1 MAATLAEALRDLDA
15 AALVRDNE
23 SLGRIRS
30 ALEANTTPEE
40 AQTICETLTHFVL
53 ARTGERLT
61 TNFARA
67 LQRLTELQESIQSTY
82 DASVAGG
89 RRPPAGLSEQL
100 RPSLTERAELLDRI
114 TRVVSDP
121 NEIESTAASTDV
133 VRDLENEGRPA
144 SEAPDE
150 PDRADLRTEPDDPNL
165 PLGSR
170 QAAAE
175 VRQELAPIQPR
186 DRRLRFSPTRTRNR
200 PYAHEQF
207 MLLRDYDPIAAGRG
221 YEVRL
226 NGWDSDPAVKPG
238 AKPTQR
244 PLDLDG
250 IRRMGGTDRFEMLEA
265 KYAGE
270 ELGPDQ
276 APPQDQIDHMRGQ
289 FSRQLAAM
297 ATFGD
302 QCAGLRIV
310 TNSPALAE
318 YMTGLL
324 QDLAGTRDLASAKIV
339 VEVKT
344 L

>member
-1 MAATLAEALRDLDA
+1 MAGALADALRELDA

-23 SLGRIRS
+23 SLGRVRA
-30 ALEANTTPEE
+30 ALEANTTAEE
-40 AQTICETLTHFVL
+40 AQTICESLTRLV
-53 ARTGERLT
+53 ATRIGERLT

-67 LQRLTELQESIQSTY
+67 LQRLTELQETIQSTY
-82 DASVAGG
+82 DAAVQGG
-89 RRPPAGLSEQL
+89 RRAPAGLSEQL

-114 TRVVSDP
+114 TRIVSDP
-121 NEIESTAASTDV
+121 QELETSAASTDV
-133 VRDLENEGRPA
+133 AAELEDQGRPA
-144 SEAPDE
+144 SAAPDE
-150 PDRADLRTEPDDPNL
+150 DRADVSMRPDDPDL

-170 QAAAE
+170 GAAAE
-175 VRQELAPIQPR
+175 VRRGLDPIQPR
-186 DRRLRFSPTRTRNR
+186 NPRYRFSPTRRANR
-200 PYAHEQF
+200 AYAHEQF
-207 MLLRDYDPIAAGRG
+207 MLLRGYDPVAASRG

-226 NGWDSDPAVKPG
+226 NGWDFDPATEPGKP
-238 AKPTQR
+238 PTQR

-250 IRRMGGTDRFEMLEA
+250 IRPMGGDRFEMLEA

-270 ELGPDQ
+270 ELGPGEE
-276 APPQDQIDHMRGQ
+276 PPQDQIDHMRGQ
-289 FSRQLAAM
+289 FSRQMAAM

-310 TNSPALAE
+310 TNSPALGE

-339 VEVKT
+339 VEVRP

>member
-1 MAATLAEALRDLDA
+1 MAGALADALRDLDA

-23 SLGRIRS
+23 SLGRVRA
-30 ALEANTTPEE
+30 ALEANTTAEE
-40 AQTICETLTHFVL
+40 AQTICESLTRLV
-53 ARTGERLT
+53 ANRVGERLT

-67 LQRLTELQESIQSTY
+67 LQRLTDLQEGIQSTY
-82 DASVAGG
+82 DAAVQGG
-89 RRPPAGLSEQL
+89 QRAPAGLSEEL
-100 RPSLTERAELLDRI
+100 RPRLTERAELLDQISRI
-114 TRVVSDP
+114 VSDP
-121 NEIESTAASTDV
+121 EEIETSAASTDV
-133 VRDLENEGRPA
+133 AAELEDQGRPA

-150 PDRADLRTEPDDPNL
+150 DRADISMRPDDPDL

-170 QAAAE
+170 GAAAE
-175 VRQELAPIQPR
+175 VRRGLEPIQPR
-186 DRRLRFSPTRTRNR
+186 DRRYRFSPTRRANR

-207 MLLRDYDPIAAGRG
+207 MLLRGYDPVAAGRG

-226 NGWDSDPAVKPG
+226 NGWDFDPATEPGKP
-238 AKPTQR
+238 PTHR

-250 IRRMGGTDRFEMLEA
+250 IRPMDGDRFEMLEA

-270 ELGPDQ
+270 ELGPEET
-276 APPQDQIDHMRGQ
+276 PPQDQIDHMRGQ
-289 FSRQLAAM
+289 FSRQMAAM

-339 VEVKT
+339 VEVRP